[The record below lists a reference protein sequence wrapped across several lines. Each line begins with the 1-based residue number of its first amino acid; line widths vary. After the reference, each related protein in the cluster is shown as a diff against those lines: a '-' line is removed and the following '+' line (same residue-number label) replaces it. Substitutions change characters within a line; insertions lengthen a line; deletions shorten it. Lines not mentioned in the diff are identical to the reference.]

1 MHQPYIPLKARRMTA
16 RRTLV
21 WVAAKAEVSI
31 GYVRQYEI
39 DPDSLGDQ
47 DKRARLDQIY
57 SDFTKSEAA

>member
-1 MHQPYIPLKARRMTA
+1 MHHPYIPLKERRMAA

-21 WVAAKAEVSI
+21 FVAAKAECSI

-57 SDFTKSEAA
+57 SDFPKSEAA